1 MTARESAI
9 QSCEEW
15 FGSPI
20 SNWDENQLLLVEI
33 MQEAILAERAKC
45 AKVASDLKKNA
56 WDNMQLDD
64 IDEHDKAAEEA
75 IWAAAGYIHMAITEE
90 VVAMETVEMIAEII
104 RKGGTF

>member
-33 MQEAILAERAKC
+33 IQEAILAERVRC
-45 AKVASDLKKNA
+45 AKITNDLKKDA
-56 WDNMQLDD
+56 WDNMQCAKIANDL
-64 IDEHDKAAEEA
+64 
-75 IWAAAGYIHMAITEE
+75 
-90 VVAMETVEMIAEII
+90 EMIAEII